1 MYRMA
6 IAQSKVTAQG
16 QISVPAE
23 IRKKLGIGPGSVLEW
38 DEHEGAVV
46 VRRVGRFSSEDV
58 HNALF
63 AKKGKEEPAAA
74 GVKDA
79 IRKYIR
85 KRHARG

>member
-1 MYRMA
+1 MA
-6 IAQSKVTAQG
+6 IAQSKLTARG

-23 IRKKLGIGPGSVLEW
+23 VRKRLGVGPGSVLEW
-38 DEHEGAVV
+38 DEHEGGVV

-63 AKKGKEEPAAA
+63 AKKQRKKPAAD
-74 GVKDA
+74 VKYA